1 MLHTEYF
8 QFSFSNIHSKMK
20 FIAIF
25 AVFVA
30 SSHAEMARFDNY
42 RVYSLKIV
50 NTEQYD
56 AMKYL
61 EEHSDSV
68 EFN

>member
-1 MLHTEYF
+1 
-8 QFSFSNIHSKMK
+8 MK
-20 FIAIF
+20 IVAVLAIL
-25 AVFVA
+25 FV
-30 SSHAEMARFDNY
+30 SIHAEMARFDNY
-42 RVYSLKIV
+42 HVYSVKIE

-68 EFN
+68 KFN